1 MGSLSH
7 THHTWPIKHIIDLGR
22 FLFIY
27 LFFLLPCENMTLSES
42 EKPPGNRAQPE
53 LITVSPFSRWSGC
66 QGRTWTAPV
75 REAVWCLTAVW
86 GQQVRLH
93 LHLPEATE
101 NVCVKFGEGTQIC
114 ACSTHQQTFGCN
126 GTVFSFFSPPPPP
139 QHAECKPI
147 SKIAN
152 KKKSFMCWCGS
163 GIQLVIRRR
172 AMFLLNKKR
181 MLQKNTDALNQAA
194 EASHWPPATPAISL
208 HWCLHWKDFA

>member
-1 MGSLSH
+1 MSELGNGRSSIDSESRPSCVLISTSNYCEESRWIPDGLSFAH
-7 THHTWPIKHIIDLGR
+7 PPHVTHQTHHWSRKV
-22 FLFIY
+22 FIY

-126 GTVFSFFSPPPPP
+126 GTVFSFFSPPPP
-139 QHAECKPI
+139 
-147 SKIAN
+147 S
-152 KKKSFMCWCGS
+152 M
-163 GIQLVIRRR
+163 
-172 AMFLLNKKR
+172 LNVNLFPK
-181 MLQKNTDALNQAA
+181 
-194 EASHWPPATPAISL
+194 
-208 HWCLHWKDFA
+208 